1 MEEQKQ
7 NQIIEGVEEAKG
19 LETHP
24 IFDEQNQQNDQ
35 VELESLK
42 KERENL
48 KVEIENLKQQVEELK
63 DNWARERAEFSN
75 YRKRMQQEIL
85 FAKNQGKEELIKR
98 LLPIIDNLEL
108 VLNAKNENTEV
119 KNFISGVIMI
129 RDEFLKILESLSIKQ
144 MVFVGDKFNPQLME
158 AIDVEYRDNLEEE
171 IVLEVY
177 KKAYIKIEDYDGKKY
192 NVLRI
197 ASVKVG
203 KPKQMENPT
212 QNEQSN
218 QNNNS

>member
-19 LETHP
+19 LEN
-24 IFDEQNQQNDQ
+24 EQIVNEQIQQNSQD
-35 VELESLK
+35 ELELLK
-42 KERENL
+42 KER
-48 KVEIENLKQQVEELK
+48 ENLKQQVEELK

-85 FAKNQGKEELIKR
+85 FAKNQGKEEFIKK

-108 VLNAKNENTEV
+108 VLNTKNENPEV

-203 KPKQMENPT
+203 KPKKIENPT
-212 QNEQSN
+212 QNQEEKSN